1 MQQRPRQPLVVARA
15 PATGTAQQQAT
26 SMTPDAAFVL
36 EMAAVVCLVLLIVA
50 IVAAAAGACE
60 PAVASAAGR
69 AAAVHDVEQAL
80 GPATLMTYDQARK
93 AAGNGAKKGS
103 ASTAEEEEA
112 PSCAICLSEYA
123 KGDELVRVL
132 PACGHFFHA
141 DCRIDWWLRQRG
153 TCPICRGGLRPLLM
167 PPRPECPPMP
177 LRVAGDA
184 IGRGRG

>member
-1 MQQRPRQPLVVARA
+1 
-15 PATGTAQQQAT
+15 
-26 SMTPDAAFVL
+26 MTPDAAFVL

-60 PAVASAAGR
+60 PFAAAAAER
-69 AAAVHDVEQAL
+69 AAVHDVEQAL
-80 GPATLMTYDQARK
+80 GPATLMTYDQARTK
-93 AAGNGAKKGS
+93 AAGNGVNGKKGR
-103 ASTAEEEEA
+103 APAAEEEA

-153 TCPICRGGLRPLLM
+153 TCPICRGGLRPLPL
-167 PPRPECPPMP
+167 PLPTSPGCPPMP
-177 LRVAGDA
+177 PRVTGAA
-184 IGRGRG
+184 MVRGRG

>member
-1 MQQRPRQPLVVARA
+1 
-15 PATGTAQQQAT
+15 
-26 SMTPDAAFVL
+26 MTPDAAFVL
-36 EMAAVVCLVLLIVA
+36 EMAAVVCLVVLIVA

-60 PAVASAAGR
+60 PVTTAAR

-80 GPATLMTYDQARK
+80 GPATLMTYDQARTK
-93 AAGNGAKKGS
+93 AAGNSKKGS
-103 ASTAEEEEA
+103 APAPSTAAAAAAEEEA
-112 PSCAICLSEYA
+112 PWCAICLSEYA

-153 TCPICRGGLRPLLM
+153 TCPICRGGLRPLPL
-167 PPRPECPPMP
+167 PLPTSPGCPPMP
-177 LRVAGDA
+177 PRVAGAA